1 MTALFFALKREL
13 TMSHSETIVAQA
25 TPPGRGGVGI
35 LRVSGSQASEVAQA
49 LLGKLPKP
57 RYADYLPFCDSEGNA
72 LDQGIALWF
81 PGPNSFTGEDVL
93 ELQGHGGPVILDMLL
108 KRIVSLPGV
117 RIARPGE
124 FSERA
129 FLNDKLDLAQ
139 AEAIADLIDASS
151 EQAARSALNS
161 LQGAFSLRVN
171 NLVEALTHLRIY
183 VEAAIDFPDEEIDFL
198 SDGKIEAQLN
208 QVIGDLDEV
217 RNEARQGSLLRE
229 GMKVVIA
236 GRPNA
241 GKSSLLN
248 ALAGREA
255 AIVTDIA
262 GTTRDVLR
270 EHIQI
275 DGMPLHVIDTAGLRE
290 ASDEVERIGIERA
303 WKEIEQADR
312 VLFMVDGTTTGATE
326 PAEIWPDFIARLP
339 KSLPITV
346 VRNKADV
353 TGELQGLT
361 EVNGHSLIRLSART
375 GDGIDVLRN
384 HLKESMGFS
393 GNMEG
398 GFLARRRHLQ
408 ALELASTHL
417 LQGRDQLLGAR
428 AGELL
433 AEELRVAQQ
442 ALSEI
447 TGEFTSD
454 DLLGRIFSSFC
465 IGK

>member
-1 MTALFFALKREL
+1 M
-13 TMSHSETIVAQA
+13 HSSDTIVAQA

-35 LRVSGSQASEVAQA
+35 LRISGRHAQQVALQ
-49 LLGKLPKP
+49 LLGKIPKP
-57 RYADYLPFCDSEGNA
+57 RYAEYLPFLDADGNT
-72 LDQGIALWF
+72 LDQGIALFF
-81 PGPNSFTGEDVL
+81 PNPNSFTGEDVL
-93 ELQGHGGPVILDMLL
+93 ELQGHGGPVILDLLL
-108 KRIVSLPGV
+108 KRILALPNV

-151 EQAARSALNS
+151 EQAAKSAVNS
-161 LQGAFSLRVN
+161 LQGAFSQRIHQ
-171 NLVEALTHLRIY
+171 LVEALTNLRIY

-208 QVIGDLDEV
+208 NVIGELDNV
-217 RNEARQGSLLRE
+217 RQEARQGSLLRE

-270 EHIQI
+270 EHIHI
-275 DGMPLHVIDTAGLRE
+275 DGMPLHIIDTAGLRE
-290 ASDEVERIGIERA
+290 AGDEVERIGIERA
-303 WKEIEQADR
+303 WNEIEQADR
-312 VLFMVDGTTTGATE
+312 VLFMVDGTTTEATE
-326 PAEIWPDFIARLP
+326 PEQIWPEFMARLP

-346 VRNKADV
+346 VRNKADL
-353 TGELQGLT
+353 TNESLGLS

-375 GDGIDVLRN
+375 GEGVQALRT
-384 HLKESMGFS
+384 HLKESMGFTS
-393 GNMEG
+393 NTEG

-408 ALELASTHL
+408 ALEAAAEHLDQGLDQLVSTH
-417 LQGRDQLLGAR
+417 

-433 AEELRVAQQ
+433 AEELRLAQQ
-442 ALSEI
+442 SLSEI

>member
-1 MTALFFALKREL
+1 MQTND
-13 TMSHSETIVAQA
+13 TIVAQA

-35 LRVSGSQASEVAQA
+35 LRVSGPKAAVVAQTV
-49 LLGKLPKP
+49 LGKLPKP
-57 RYADYLPFCDSEGNA
+57 RYADYLPFRDVDDTV
-72 LDQGIALWF
+72 LDQGIAIFF

-93 ELQGHGGPVILDMLL
+93 ELQGHGGPVILDLL
-108 KRIVSLPGV
+108 LRRILTIDGV
-117 RIARPGE
+117 RIANPGE

-151 EQAARSALNS
+151 EQAARSAMNS
-161 LQGAFSLRVN
+161 LQGAFSAQIHQM
-171 NLVEALTHLRIY
+171 VEALTTLRIY

-198 SDGKIEAQLN
+198 SDGKIEAKLDD
-208 QVIGDLDEV
+208 VIADLERV
-217 RNEARQGSLLRE
+217 RSEARQGSLLRE

-270 EHIQI
+270 EHIHI

-312 VLFMVDGTTTGATE
+312 VLFMLDSTTTDATE
-326 PAEIWPDFIARLP
+326 PQEIWPEFMARLP
-339 KSLPITV
+339 ETLPVTV
-346 VRNKADV
+346 IRNKADK
-353 TGELQGLT
+353 TGEKI
-361 EVNGHSLIRLSART
+361 EFVENVRYPLIRLSAREEK
-375 GDGIDVLRN
+375 GIDLLRD
-384 HLKESMGFS
+384 HLKETMGFNS
-393 GNMEG
+393 NTEG
-398 GFLARRRHLQ
+398 GFWL
-408 ALELASTHL
+408 
-417 LQGRDQLLGAR
+417 
-428 AGELL
+428 
-433 AEELRVAQQ
+433 VAVIYKPLMQRQ
-442 ALSEI
+442 C
-447 TGEFTSD
+447 T
-454 DLLGRIFSSFC
+454 
-465 IGK
+465 

>member
-1 MTALFFALKREL
+1 
-13 TMSHSETIVAQA
+13 MSHTDTIVAQA

-35 LRVSGSQASEVAQA
+35 LRVSGPAASTVAQA
-49 LLGKLPKP
+49 VLGKQPKP
-57 RYADYLPFCDSEGNA
+57 RYADYLPFLDTDGNV

-81 PGPNSFTGEDVL
+81 PNPNSFTGEDVL
-93 ELQGHGGPVILDMLL
+93 ELQGHGGPVILDLLL
-108 KRIVSLPGV
+108 KRILTLPGV

-139 AEAIADLIDASS
+139 AEAIADLIDAST
-151 EQAARSALNS
+151 EQAARSAMNS
-161 LQGAFSLRVN
+161 LQGAFSTRIHQ
-171 NLVEALTHLRIY
+171 LVEALTHLRIY

-208 QVIGDLDEV
+208 VVMADLDAV
-217 RNEARQGSLLRE
+217 RSEAHQGSLLRE

-270 EHIQI
+270 EHIHI
-275 DGMPLHVIDTAGLRE
+275 DGMPLHIIDTAGLRD

-303 WKEIEQADR
+303 WNEIEQADR
-312 VLFMVDGTTTGATE
+312 VLFMVDGTTTDATE
-326 PAEIWPDFIARLP
+326 PAAIWPEFMARLP
-339 KSLPITV
+339 NTLPITV

-353 TGELQGLT
+353 TGEPLGIE
-361 EVNGHSLIRLSART
+361 EVNTYSLIRLSART
-375 GDGIDVLRN
+375 GAGVDLLRD
-384 HLKESMGFS
+384 HLKQSMGFTS
-393 GNMEG
+393 NTEG

-408 ALELASTHL
+408 ALEQAAQHL
-417 LQGRDQLLGAR
+417 QQGREQLVSAY

-433 AEELRVAQQ
+433 AEELRLAQQ
-442 ALSEI
+442 CLSEI

>member
-1 MTALFFALKREL
+1 MNTTDTIAAL
-13 TMSHSETIVAQA
+13 A

-35 LRVSGSQASEVAQA
+35 LRISGRGAKDVALA
-49 LLGKLPKP
+49 VLGKLPKP
-57 RYADYLPFCDSEGNA
+57 RYADYLPFRDAEGST

-93 ELQGHGGPVILDMLL
+93 ELQGHGGPVILDLLL
-108 KRIVSLPGV
+108 KRVLALPDV

-151 EQAARSALNS
+151 EQAARSAMNS
-161 LQGAFSLRVN
+161 LQGAFSIRIHQ
-171 NLVEALTHLRIY
+171 LVEALTHLRIY

-208 QVIGDLDEV
+208 GVMADLDGV
-217 RNEARQGSLLRE
+217 RAEARQGSLLRE

-248 ALAGREA
+248 ELAGREA

-270 EHIQI
+270 EHIHI
-275 DGMPLHVIDTAGLRE
+275 DGMPLHIIDTAGLRE

-303 WKEIEQADR
+303 WNEIEQADR
-312 VLFMVDGTTTGATE
+312 VLFMVDGTTTAATE
-326 PAEIWPDFIARLP
+326 PAEIWPEFMARLP
-339 KSLPITV
+339 STLPITV
-346 VRNKADV
+346 VRNKADI
-353 TGELQGLT
+353 TGEALGLS

-375 GDGIDVLRN
+375 GEGIDLLRD
-384 HLKESMGFS
+384 HLKQSMGFTS
-393 GNMEG
+393 NMEG

-408 ALELASTHL
+408 ALEQAAQHL
-417 LQGRDQLLGAR
+417 VQGKEQLVSAY

-433 AEELRVAQQ
+433 AEELRLAQQ

>member
-1 MTALFFALKREL
+1 
-13 TMSHSETIVAQA
+13 MSHTDTIVAQA

-35 LRVSGSQASEVAQA
+35 LRISGSAASAVAQA
-49 LLGKLPKP
+49 VLGRLPRP
-57 RYADYLPFCDSEGNA
+57 RYADYLPFMDADGSV

-81 PGPNSFTGEDVL
+81 PNPNSFTGEDVL
-93 ELQGHGGPVILDMLL
+93 ELQGHGGPVILDLLL
-108 KRIVSLPGV
+108 KRILTLPGV

-151 EQAARSALNS
+151 EQAARSAVNS
-161 LQGAFSLRVN
+161 LQGVFSSRIHQ
-171 NLVEALTHLRIY
+171 LVEALTHLRIY

-198 SDGKIEAQLN
+198 SDGKVEAQLN
-208 QVIGDLDEV
+208 AVIADLNGV
-217 RNEARQGSLLRE
+217 RAEARQGSLLRE

-270 EHIQI
+270 EHIHI
-275 DGMPLHVIDTAGLRE
+275 DGMPLHIIDTAGLRD
-290 ASDEVERIGIERA
+290 ANDEVERIGIERA
-303 WKEIEQADR
+303 WQEIEQADR
-312 VLFMVDGTTTGATE
+312 VLFMVDGTTTEASE
-326 PAEIWPDFIARLP
+326 PAALWPEFMARLP
-339 KSLPITV
+339 KTLPITV
-346 VRNKADV
+346 VRNKADI
-353 TGELQGLT
+353 TGETLGIEDVST
-361 EVNGHSLIRLSART
+361 HSLIRLSART
-375 GDGIDVLRN
+375 GEGVDLLRN
-384 HLKESMGFS
+384 HLKESMGFTS
-393 GNMEG
+393 STES

-408 ALELASTHL
+408 ALERAAEHL
-417 LQGRDQLLGAR
+417 EQGRDQLVSAY

-433 AEELRVAQQ
+433 AEELRLSQQ

>member
-1 MTALFFALKREL
+1 
-13 TMSHSETIVAQA
+13 MSTTDTIVAQA

-35 LRVSGSQASEVAQA
+35 LRISGRGAKDVAQA

-57 RYADYLPFCDSEGNA
+57 RYADYLPFRDAAGA
-72 LDQGIALWF
+72 TLDQGIALWF

-93 ELQGHGGPVILDMLL
+93 ELQGHGGPVILDLLL
-108 KRIVSLPGV
+108 KRVLALPDM

-151 EQAARSALNS
+151 EQAARSAMNS
-161 LQGAFSLRVN
+161 LQGAFSTRIHQ
-171 NLVEALTHLRIY
+171 LVEALTHLRIY

-208 QVIGDLDEV
+208 GVMADLDSV
-217 RNEARQGSLLRE
+217 RAEAHQGSLLRE

-270 EHIQI
+270 EHIHI
-275 DGMPLHVIDTAGLRE
+275 DGMPLHIIDTAGLRE
-290 ASDEVERIGIERA
+290 AIDEVERIGIERA
-303 WKEIEQADR
+303 WNEIEQADR
-312 VLFMVDGTTTGATE
+312 VLFMVDGTTTAATE
-326 PAEIWPDFIARLP
+326 PAEIWPEFMARLP
-339 KSLPITV
+339 HRLPITV
-346 VRNKADV
+346 VRNKADI
-353 TGELQGLT
+353 TGETLGMT

-375 GDGIDVLRN
+375 GEGIDLLRD
-384 HLKESMGFS
+384 HLKQSMGFTS
-393 GNMEG
+393 NMEG

-408 ALELASTHL
+408 ALEQAAQHL
-417 LQGRDQLLGAR
+417 VEGKEQLVSAY

-433 AEELRVAQQ
+433 AEELRLAQQ

>member
-1 MTALFFALKREL
+1 
-13 TMSHSETIVAQA
+13 MSHNDTIVAQA

-35 LRVSGSQASEVAQA
+35 LRISGLNAKEVAQA
-49 LLGKLPKP
+49 VLGKQPKP
-57 RYADYLPFCDSEGNA
+57 RYADYLPFKDADGA
-72 LDQGIALWF
+72 TLDQGIALWF

-93 ELQGHGGPVILDMLL
+93 ELQGHGGPVILDLLL
-108 KRIVSLPGV
+108 KRILTIPGV

-161 LQGAFSLRVN
+161 LQGAFSARVN
-171 NLVEALTHLRIY
+171 HLVEALTHLRIY

-208 QVIGDLDEV
+208 GVIADLDAV
-217 RNEARQGSLLRE
+217 RAEARQGSLLRE

-270 EHIQI
+270 EHIHI
-275 DGMPLHVIDTAGLRE
+275 DGMPLHIIDTAGLRD

-303 WKEIEQADR
+303 W
-312 VLFMVDGTTTGATE
+312 
-326 PAEIWPDFIARLP
+326 
-339 KSLPITV
+339 
-346 VRNKADV
+346 
-353 TGELQGLT
+353 QG
-361 EVNGHSLIRLSART
+361 
-375 GDGIDVLRN
+375 D
-384 HLKESMGFS
+384 
-393 GNMEG
+393 
-398 GFLARRRHLQ
+398 
-408 ALELASTHL
+408 
-417 LQGRDQLLGAR
+417 
-428 AGELL
+428 
-433 AEELRVAQQ
+433 
-442 ALSEI
+442 
-447 TGEFTSD
+447 
-454 DLLGRIFSSFC
+454 
-465 IGK
+465 